1 MNLSKVK
8 KILIVKLC
16 CIGDVMFT
24 TPLIRTLRK
33 NFPQA
38 EICYLVGKWTKDV
51 LEKNPNINR
60 VIIFDV
66 PFEEKNKL
74 SKLKYILKF
83 IGRLRDEKFDLAINC
98 HRSFASNIFLFLS
111 RVKYRVGFNWHHK
124 GFTLNKKI
132 NFDYKKHE
140 VERYLDIARGIGLN
154 PEDNYLEIGL
164 SEEDRKFTEEI
175 FLKFN
180 PRRKKSVSVFPGG
193 GVNPKTTM
201 LSKRWPAENYAKLC
215 DWIIEK
221 YGAIVFFLGGKD
233 DESVAEKIIGLM
245 KNKAINLVGK
255 TTFRQSA
262 GIIESTSLFIGGDSG
277 LLYIAAAV
285 GTPTIALFG
294 PSNPNLVSPLGEKH
308 KYIWKK
314 VECSPCY
321 IPETVHKREF
331 LKCNDYKCMKAI
343 TVNDVKRVFVMQWE
357 KWVSN

>member
-66 PFEEKNKL
+66 PFEEKSRL
-74 SKLKYILKF
+74 SKLKHLLKF
-83 IGRLRDEKFDLAINC
+83 IKRLRKEKFDLAINC
-98 HRSFASNIFLFLS
+98 HRSLASNIFLFLS
-111 RVKYRVGFNWHHK
+111 GVKYRVGFNWHHK
-124 GFTLNKKI
+124 GFALNKKI

-140 VERYLDIARGIGLN
+140 VERYLDITREIGLN

-175 FLKFN
+175 FTKFN

-193 GVNPKTTM
+193 GVNPKTIM
-201 LSKRWPAENYAKLC
+201 LSKRWPAENYAELC

-221 YGAIVFFLGGKD
+221 YGAVVFFLGGKD
-233 DESVAEKIIGLM
+233 DVGVVEKIISLM
-245 KNKAINLVGK
+245 KNKAINFAGK
-255 TTFRQSA
+255 TSFRQSA
-262 GIIESTSLFIGGDSG
+262 GIIKNSFLFIGGDSG

-308 KYIWKK
+308 TYIWKK
-314 VECSPCY
+314 IECSPCY

-343 TVNDVKRVFVMQWE
+343 TVNDVKKVFALQWE
-357 KWVSN
+357 KWASN